1 MADLNALVIFAKV
14 VEANGFS
21 EAARRLGI
29 PLSTVSRRVADLE
42 KQLGLRLLHRS
53 TRSLRLTDAGAE
65 VLEHARR
72 SAELSESVDNIVSYQ
87 LTNVTG
93 TLRLASLPSISDS
106 LLTPIVSA
114 FQTSYPNV
122 RVRVLVTERAVD
134 HVTEGIDISLWL
146 GSMKDSSLVARPI
159 LRYRHRLV
167 ATPDYL
173 ARHGHPE
180 SPDVLLSHRL
190 LAFSFGTNERDWTFH
205 DRDGRHETI
214 TFKPY
219 LQMNDYLGLS
229 AALLSNAGIGD
240 LPPIVLPELLRDG
253 RLVEVMPAWQFRPFN
268 LSLVH
273 LGNRHMPQHVRLF
286 KEFALQ
292 MAPTLFPDLPT

>member
-29 PLSTVSRRVADLE
+29 PLSTVSRRVAELE
-42 KQLGLRLLHRS
+42 AQLGLRLLQRS

-93 TLRLASLPSISDS
+93 NLRLASLPSISDS
-106 LLTPIVSA
+106 LLAPIVSA

-122 RVRVLVTERAVD
+122 SVRVLVTERAVD
-134 HVTEGIDISLWL
+134 HVTEGIDLSLWL
-146 GSMKDSSLVARPI
+146 GGMKDSSLVARPI

-167 ATPDYL
+167 ATPEYL
-173 ARHGHPE
+173 ARHGDAS
-180 SPDVLLSHRL
+180 SPRALVDHRL
-190 LAFSFGTNERDWTFH
+190 LAFSFGTTERDWTFNGP
-205 DRDGRHETI
+205 DAQQETI
-214 TFKPY
+214 TFRPA
-219 LQMNDYLGLS
+219 LQMNDYLGLA
-229 AALLSNAGIGD
+229 AALLSHAGIGD
-240 LPPIVLPELLRDG
+240 LPPIVLPDLIRSG
-253 RLVEVMPAWQFRPFN
+253 RLVEVMAGWTFRPFH

>member
-14 VEANGFS
+14 VESNGFS

-42 KQLGLRLLHRS
+42 AQLGLRLLHRS

-65 VLEHARR
+65 VLELARR
-72 SAELSESVDNIVSYQ
+72 SAELSESVDHIVSYQ

-93 TLRLASLPSISDS
+93 NLRLASLPSISDS
-106 LLTPIVSA
+106 LLAPIVSA

-122 RVRVLVTERAVD
+122 NVRVLVTERAVD
-134 HVTEGIDISLWL
+134 HVTEGIDLSLWL
-146 GSMKDSSLVARPI
+146 GAMKDSSLVARPL

-167 ATPDYL
+167 AAPEYL
-173 ARHGHPE
+173 ARFGEPAT
-180 SPDVLLSHRL
+180 PADLAQHRL
-190 LAFSFGTNERDWTFH
+190 LAFSFGTNERDWTFSA
-205 DRDGRHETI
+205 DDGRHETI
-214 TFKPY
+214 TFRPH
-219 LQMNDYLGLS
+219 LQMNDYLGLA
-229 AALLSNAGIGD
+229 AALLASAGIGD
-240 LPPIVLPELLRDG
+240 LPPIVLPELLRTG
-253 RLVEVMPAWQFRPFN
+253 RLVEVMPAWRFRRFN

-292 MAPTLFPDLPT
+292 MAPTLFPDLPA

>member
-42 KQLGLRLLHRS
+42 AQLGLRLLQRS

-65 VLEHARR
+65 VLEMARR

-106 LLTPIVSA
+106 LLAPMVSA

-122 RVRVLVTERAVD
+122 NVRVLVTERAVD
-134 HVTEGIDISLWL
+134 HVTEGIDLSLWL

-167 ATPDYL
+167 ATPEYL
-173 ARHGHPE
+173 ARYGEPA
-180 SPDVLLSHRL
+180 SPTDLLQHRL
-190 LAFSFGTNERDWTFH
+190 LAFSFGTNERDWTFSDDAH
-205 DRDGRHETI
+205 TETI

-219 LQMNDYLGLS
+219 LQMNDYLGLA

-240 LPPIVLPELLRDG
+240 LPPIVLPELLRSG
-253 RLVEVMPAWQFRPFN
+253 RLVEVMPAWRFRLFN

-286 KEFALQ
+286 KEFAIQ
-292 MAPTLFPDLPT
+292 MAPTLFPDLPA